1 MFHLVFVPRYLDYV
15 TDLGGRGGV
24 GVGVGVE
31 LLRPVKEVDW
41 RDFFILP
48 LPRHSHP
55 VSPIR

>member
-1 MFHLVFVPRYLDYV
+1 MFHLLFVPRYRDYV
-15 TDLGGRGGV
+15 RV

>member
-1 MFHLVFVPRYLDYV
+1 MFHLLFVPRYLDYV
-15 TDLGGRGGV
+15 TDLGGRGG
-24 GVGVGVE
+24 GGVE